1 MMGQSWK
8 SRLMMAFALYPLWL
22 APPSGLAQTS
32 INSSLSDQGKSSLE
46 PFGRSTM
53 ALDSSGAS
61 VGTIRKRVDEVV
73 AFFTVTKG
81 HRYVDNLRESDINIV
96 DDGKPPTRISDFG
109 HQSDLPLRLGV
120 LVDTSDSVRHR
131 FKFERSAINRFL
143 KQILRSQTDEVF
155 LTGFSQHSNLVQD
168 YTDNP
173 KQVDRRFSLLSFG
186 GNTAM
191 YDAVRL
197 ACRKLAEQSS
207 VTSARI
213 LLLLSDGD
221 DNLSESTM
229 TQAIESAQRADVSIY
244 TISTSDSPDKSTG
257 DEVLQLLAAET
268 GGKAFFP
275 KDPDHIVN
283 SFRSIRQELRNRY
296 MVAYRPDGFVFDGKF
311 RPIQIFV
318 KRAAEEFRV
327 HTRLGY
333 YAPLI
338 RDSR

>member
-1 MMGQSWK
+1 MMLQTCK
-8 SRLMMAFALYPLWL
+8 SRLVVAFSLYLLWL
-22 APPSGLAQTS
+22 AMPRGFAQAGINGSVFDSGKEGS
-32 INSSLSDQGKSSLE
+32 EPLSTL
-46 PFGRSTM
+46 P
-53 ALDSSGAS
+53 AVLDPSGAS

-81 HRYVDNLRESDINIV
+81 RKYVDNLGESDINIV
-96 DDGKPPTRISDFG
+96 DDGKPPARISQFG

-131 FKFERSAINRFL
+131 FKFEQNVTSHFL
-143 KQILRSQTDEVF
+143 RQIIRSQTDEVF
-155 LTGFSQHSNLVQD
+155 LSGFAEHSNLVQD

-173 KQVDRRFSLLSFG
+173 KQVDRGFSLLSFG

-197 ACRKLAEQSS
+197 ACRKLAQQSGAK
-207 VTSARI
+207 SARI
-213 LLLLSDGD
+213 LVLFTDGD

-244 TISTSDSPDKSTG
+244 AISTNESGDKSTG
-257 DEVLQLLAAET
+257 DEVLQLLAVET

-275 KDPDHIVN
+275 QGPDDIVN
-283 SFRSIRQELRNRY
+283 SFRSIRQELRSRY
-296 MVAYRPDGFVFDGKF
+296 MVAYRPDEFIFDGRF
-311 RPIQIFV
+311 RRIQIFA

-327 HTRLGY
+327 HTRFGY
-333 YAPLI
+333 YAP
-338 RDSR
+338 R